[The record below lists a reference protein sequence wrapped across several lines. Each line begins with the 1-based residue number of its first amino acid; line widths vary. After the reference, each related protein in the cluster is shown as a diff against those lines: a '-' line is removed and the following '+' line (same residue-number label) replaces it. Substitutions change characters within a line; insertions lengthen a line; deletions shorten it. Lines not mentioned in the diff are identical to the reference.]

1 MEPVEIG
8 EHELFMKERVESHS
22 VTAWLYK
29 TVALQSVSDDTF
41 LLALHGEPFL
51 DGSAEIWKF

>member
-29 TVALQSVSDDTF
+29 TVALQSVSDDAF
-41 LLALHGEPFL
+41 LLAL
-51 DGSAEIWKF
+51 GSLF

>member
-22 VTAWLYK
+22 VTGLYK
-29 TVALQSVSDDTF
+29 TVAVQLVSDDTF
-41 LLALHGEPFL
+41 LLVLGRLF
-51 DGSAEIWKF
+51 

>member
-8 EHELFMKERVESHS
+8 EHELFMEERVESHS
-22 VTAWLYK
+22 VTGLYK

-41 LLALHGEPFL
+41 LLAL
-51 DGSAEIWKF
+51 GSLF

>member
-22 VTAWLYK
+22 VTGLYK

-41 LLALHGEPFL
+41 LLALGNLF
-51 DGSAEIWKF
+51 

>member
-29 TVALQSVSDDTF
+29 TVALQSVPISS
-41 LLALHGEPFL
+41 GEPFL

>member
-8 EHELFMKERVESHS
+8 EHELFMEERVESHS
-22 VTAWLYK
+22 VTDLYK

-41 LLALHGEPFL
+41 LLAL
-51 DGSAEIWKF
+51 GSLF